1 MTEREDITATRT
13 RDGRHLEPLA
23 WAESDESVAVR
34 AAADPGAMT
43 ELYRRYIARVDRYCR
58 RRLQDPDLAEDV
70 TSQIFL
76 KVLEG
81 LRKRRVENVA
91 SWIFTIA
98 HNEVVSQYRRRRE
111 LVGITEAVLALGDDD
126 QLEETIITQ
135 VVVGDLRAL
144 LSRLS
149 ADQQRV
155 LELRLAGLT
164 SREIRQVLGRSQTW
178 VGTTEYR
185 AVHRLR
191 DLMTSS
197 HPGEER

>member
-1 MTEREDITATRT
+1 MTEREDIAAMRT
-13 RDGRHLEPLA
+13 RDERHLEPLA
-23 WAESDESVAVR
+23 WAESDESLAAR
-34 AAADPGAMT
+34 AAADAVAMT
-43 ELYRRYIARVDRYCR
+43 ELYRRYVARVDRYCR
-58 RRLQDPDLAEDV
+58 RRLQDPELVEDV

-111 LVGITEAVLALGDDD
+111 LIGITEAVLALGDDD
-126 QLEETIITQ
+126 QLEDTIITQ
-135 VVVGDLRAL
+135 VVAGDLRAML
-144 LSRLS
+144 LRLS

-164 SREIRQVLGRSQTW
+164 SREIRHVLGRSQTW

-191 DLMTSS
+191 DLMAPN

>member
-1 MTEREDITATRT
+1 MTEREDITTART

-43 ELYRRYIARVDRYCR
+43 ELYRRYIARVARYCR

-98 HNEVVSQYRRRRE
+98 HNEVVSQYRRQRE
-111 LVGITEAVLALGDDD
+111 LIGITETVLALGDDD

-135 VVVGDLRAL
+135 VVAGDLRAM

-178 VGTTEYR
+178 IGTTEYR

-191 DLMTSS
+191 DLMTSNY
-197 HPGEER
+197 PGEER

>member
-1 MTEREDITATRT
+1 
-13 RDGRHLEPLA
+13 
-23 WAESDESVAVR
+23 
-34 AAADPGAMT
+34 MT
-43 ELYRRYIARVDRYCR
+43 ELYRRYIVRVDRYCR
-58 RRLQDPDLAEDV
+58 RRLQDPELAEDV

-98 HNEVVSQYRRRRE
+98 HNEVVSQYRRRHVY
-111 LVGITEAVLALGDDD
+111 VGITEATLADGDEGM
-126 QLEETIITQ
+126 LEDAVITAADAH
-135 VVVGDLRAL
+135 DLRAL
-144 LSRLS
+144 LPLLS

-164 SREIRQVLGRSQTW
+164 SLEIRQLLGKSRSW

-191 DLMTSS
+191 DLMAPN